1 MSILFAASVIFWYP
15 TVLDDVTSA
24 IDNRTPAA
32 YHVDVI
38 FIETSIFTRRIQ
50 ECMDDSSYADLQ
62 GFLANNP
69 EAGSVIPGSGG
80 IRKIRWTGSGR
91 GKRGGS
97 RILYYL
103 WTEERILMLFA
114 YLKNEMEDL
123 SQPQLKQ
130 LRTVVEENLK

>member
-1 MSILFAASVIFWYP
+1 
-15 TVLDDVTSA
+15 
-24 IDNRTPAA
+24 
-32 YHVDVI
+32 
-38 FIETSIFTRRIQ
+38 
-50 ECMDDSSYADLQ
+50 MDDSSYADLQ

-114 YLKNEMEDL
+114 YLKNEIENLTPDQL
-123 SQPQLKQ
+123 RQLKAA
-130 LRTVVEENLK
+130 VSENLN